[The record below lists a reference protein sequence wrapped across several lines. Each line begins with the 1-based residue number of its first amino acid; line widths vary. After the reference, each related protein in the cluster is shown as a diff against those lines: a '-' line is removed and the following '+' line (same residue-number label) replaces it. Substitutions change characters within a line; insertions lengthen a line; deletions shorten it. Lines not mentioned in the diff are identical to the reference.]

1 MSTVGLDPPITSAS
15 EPYWEATR
23 EQRLQYQWCDS
34 CEAWVHY
41 PRPRCPQCFGTRL
54 SWRTP
59 PTDYRL
65 YSWALHRAIGDAP
78 PRMVALVQIDDGLRV
93 LANLVDPDNDF
104 GGIDVDH
111 PLELVWTPL
120 EDGRHLVDFR
130 LSQSRHDTDHDT
142 SVTTHLDEEQ
152 S

>member
-15 EPYWEATR
+15 EPYWDATR

-34 CEAWVHY
+34 CSAWVHY
-41 PRPRCPQCFGTRL
+41 PRPRCPHCLGTEL

-65 YSWALHRAIGDAP
+65 YSWALHRAIGEAP

-104 GGIDVDH
+104 GDVCVDH

-130 LSQSRHDTDHDT
+130 LSPSPRDADRDT
-142 SVTTHLDEEQ
+142 SDTPNRNEEQ